1 MRAINYFGGKG
12 HLLSRLLP
20 HLNPPGIES
29 FVDVFG
35 GSASVILNR
44 EPSKCN
50 TYNDK
55 FEDVVHFFRVL
66 RESGE
71 ELIRALELT
80 PYSRQEYLESWPIQH
95 PNDIE
100 RARMFFIRCMQSYGA
115 HGHFHKHSAWP
126 LSKTE
131 YTQGVSQ
138 SLYRWISRVN
148 GLAEVVV
155 ALKKIQIECL
165 DFREIIAKYGQHGAL
180 LYLDPPYVLSTRTGS
195 TRYAL
200 EMSDEDHIQMG
211 GALIESECLWAI
223 SIYDCDLVRDIYRGH
238 HFLNL
243 GEAKVNNGRSKP
255 EMLITNYS
263 TVKMLPQLFN
273 ANALPAGVN

>member
-115 HGHFHKHSAWP
+115 HGHFHKHSAWS

-211 GALIESECLWAI
+211 GGTDRIRMPLGNIDLRLRFSEGYLSWPPF
-223 SIYDCDLVRDIYRGH
+223 SKSGRG
-238 HFLNL
+238 
-243 GEAKVNNGRSKP
+243 KSKQWQ
-255 EMLITNYS
+255 IQARNAHY
-263 TVKMLPQLFN
+263 QLFHSEN
-273 ANALPAGVN
+273 ATPTL